1 MKLSDIPA
9 GTICTVASTGGDLTP
24 RLLSMGIS
32 AGAKLKVIRSATKF
46 SGVIVEAEDA
56 LVALRKEAAEL
67 IEVEIE

>member
-1 MKLSDIPA
+1 MI
-9 GTICTVASTGGDLTP
+9 P